1 MNAAIMSDSKKP
13 IQHEERKVQELLE
26 NIAKRTN
33 AKKPREDFRPS
44 AARIVKEAT
53 ESN

>member
-1 MNAAIMSDSKKP
+1 MSDSKKP
-13 IQHEERKVQELLE
+13 VQHEERKVQKLLD
-26 NIAKRTN
+26 NIAKKRTN
-33 AKKPREDFRPS
+33 AKKPLEDFRPS